1 MAGGKT
7 FSRPARCGRAT
18 HLAGLQDVEI
28 GRGHCICSGRGAT
41 HLAGLQGVG
50 IKGIRHCIYSCRG
63 QHICCGTTH
72 ITAGSTQGDGNIARS
87 EGSKSAVALM
97 AFRYAAPLAADHA
110 AGLAE
115 DDAEGRPP
123 KDQHCSSIA
132 ALQYFRRML
141 LQGKRQKNSAA
152 GALQH
157 CMRMLLQGNRQKNS
171 TAAQCRRLL
180 LQCAPKEAAL
190 QGSLGDGTQ
199 SLQHDF
205 LDACSCVMHVS
216 VPAEEAANHGST

>member
-72 ITAGSTQGDGNIARS
+72 ITAGSTQGDGNIARR
-87 EGSKSAVALM
+87 GNM
-97 AFRYAAPLAADHA
+97 HPCH
-110 AGLAE
+110 
-115 DDAEGRPP
+115 PP
-123 KDQHCSSIA
+123 VELTCDCLVFEPQK
-132 ALQYFRRML
+132 L
-141 LQGKRQKNSAA
+141 LQNS
-152 GALQH
+152 
-157 CMRMLLQGNRQKNS
+157 
-171 TAAQCRRLL
+171 QC
-180 LQCAPKEAAL
+180 
-190 QGSLGDGTQ
+190 D
-199 SLQHDF
+199 
-205 LDACSCVMHVS
+205 
-216 VPAEEAANHGST
+216 